1 MERILY
7 VKYIMT
13 SFMSSSGKP
22 FLIFLILLIGT
33 LFRLPLE
40 AQPSFTD
47 DLPNEQLAD
56 TLIEAMTPEELLAQ
70 VFFIGYMG
78 TEPSKFIEE
87 WIEEKGLGGV
97 KIFRWNV
104 ADLTSLAA
112 GIRKM
117 QSTAVNSRL
126 KIPLLVAVDQ
136 EGGRWV
142 QNVREECSVPPGNMA
157 IGATG
162 LPLDALNTGYYV
174 GLELRALG
182 INMNFAPTV
191 DIYTDSSAAVIG
203 SRSFSSDPVQVGVL
217 AMAYHRGMEKA
228 GLICTAKHYPGHGSA
243 DKDSHGFLPRVNL
256 SFDQLWDVDLLPYRF
271 LIREGIPA
279 IMGGH
284 LAFPNIIDAD
294 VPSTLSSFFLTE
306 ILRNRLN
313 FEGVLVTDDLKM
325 YGAHQGKL
333 DMAAV
338 SRQAL
343 EAGNDMILL
352 SRPPAYQE
360 SAWNKLIDLMKRD
373 QIFRSRIV
381 EAVRRVLLL
390 KLRWLKR
397 DFPLLPDV
405 ESVGE
410 KIPAIEAKNFFFD
423 NSCRAVT
430 VISNKGI
437 PLIPGPEDRILLA
450 GQHTN
455 FFIEGKKRLP
465 LAEEYEFPFFPLE
478 WSRPIDRQRLPQI
491 TGGFDT
497 VIFCLTSQNSLE
509 VLNSLKDFKGELFV
523 ISTLSP
529 GYLKQAPWIT
539 SAIAVYGL
547 GADSFKAGFGAL
559 MGDYEAEGT
568 LPISDR

>member
-1 MERILY
+1 MERILF
-7 VKYIMT
+7 VKYTMT
-13 SFMSSSGKP
+13 NFMNNSGKP
-22 FLIFLILLIGT
+22 FLIFLVLFICTLIR
-33 LFRLPLE
+33 FPLE
-40 AQPSFTD
+40 AQPTFTD
-47 DLPNEQLAD
+47 DLPDEQLAD
-56 TLIEAMTPEELLAQ
+56 ALIEAMTTEELLAQ
-70 VFFIGYMG
+70 VFFLGYNG
-78 TEPSKFIEE
+78 TEPSYFIEE
-87 WIEEKGLGGV
+87 WIEEKGVGGV
-97 KIFRWNV
+97 KIFRRNV

-126 KIPLLVAVDQ
+126 KIPLLVATDQ
-136 EGGRWV
+136 EGGGWV
-142 QNVREECSVPPGNMA
+142 QHVREECSVTPGNMA
-157 IGATG
+157 IGASG
-162 LPLDALNTGYYV
+162 LPWDALNTGYYV
-174 GLELRALG
+174 GMELRALG

-191 DIYTDSSAAVIG
+191 DVYTDLSAAAIG
-203 SRSFSSDPVQVGVL
+203 PRSFSSDPVQVGVMAL
-217 AMAYHRGMEKA
+217 AYFRGMQKA

-256 SFDQLWDVDLLPYRF
+256 SFDELWDVDLLPYRF

-294 VPSTLSSFFLTE
+294 VPASLSSYFLTE

-313 FEGVLVTDDLKM
+313 FEGVLITDDLEM
-325 YGAHQGKL
+325 YGVHQGKL
-333 DMAAV
+333 DMASV

-352 SRPPAYQE
+352 SHTPAYQA
-360 SAWNKLIDLMKRD
+360 STWNELIDLMKRD
-373 QIFRSRIV
+373 RIFRSRIV

-390 KLRWLKR
+390 KLKWLKR

-405 ESVGE
+405 GLVEE
-410 KIPAIEAKNFFFD
+410 KIPAIEAEDFFFD

-430 VISNKGI
+430 VIRNIGI
-437 PLIPGPEDRILLA
+437 PFVPGPEESILLA
-450 GQHTN
+450 GQITN
-455 FFIEGKKRLP
+455 FFREGKKRFP
-465 LAEEYEFPFFPLE
+465 RAEEYEFPFYPLE
-478 WSRPIDRQRLPQI
+478 WSRPIDRRQLPQI
-491 TGGFDT
+491 AGLYDT

-509 VLNSLKDFKGELFV
+509 VLNSLKDFEGELLV

-547 GADSFKAGFGAL
+547 GTDSFRAGFGAL
-559 MGDYEAEGT
+559 MGDYEAEGA
-568 LPISDR
+568 LPINNQ